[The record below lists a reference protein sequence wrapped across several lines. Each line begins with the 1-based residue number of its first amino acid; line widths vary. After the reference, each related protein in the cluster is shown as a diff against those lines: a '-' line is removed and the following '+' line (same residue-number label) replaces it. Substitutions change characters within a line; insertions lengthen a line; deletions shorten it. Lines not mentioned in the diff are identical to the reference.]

1 MRDAYRAVNKAN
13 TEQRNKTMAEVA
25 EYSPFLGSAL
35 SVLMMPADVIG
46 AMQVGASALFGQPTD
61 PNDPALQSTN
71 ARKAM
76 QDAVAKK
83 IAAEKGEQAA
93 KQYRD
98 AMGVA
103 EAAYGIYLSAGGL
116 SGVVD
121 IGSSA
126 ATQYINLINSGVS
139 PEAAGKLVGVQAVLD
154 AVGETGVFDDAVG
167 AAVKKT
173 GLMDTLI
180 EWGRKIPGA
189 KQIIDSVEE
198 RLDKQLF
205 KAGMDMYDR
214 NLTRKQEKDWIE
226 LTIDLNDFTDA
237 ETAEIVKVL
246 QEYQPGLKFLTTTD
260 NPDISKRRTW
270 QETEKVLERVL
281 PGYDTQVSF
290 LNQKPAG
297 YGEKGSVRLDGYMTG
312 SSVEAKNYN
321 LNSPK
326 NVKNMVNVIG
336 KQFSQREMHLPEGT
350 HQTAVIDIL
359 GQDIS
364 NDLCL
369 EIMGNILTRTDNKM
383 DVWFL
388 R

>member
-1 MRDAYRAVNKAN
+1 
-13 TEQRNKTMAEVA
+13 
-25 EYSPFLGSAL
+25 
-35 SVLMMPADVIG
+35 
-46 AMQVGASALFGQPTD
+46 
-61 PNDPALQSTN
+61 
-71 ARKAM
+71 
-76 QDAVAKK
+76 
-83 IAAEKGEQAA
+83 
-93 KQYRD
+93 
-98 AMGVA
+98 
-103 EAAYGIYLSAGGL
+103 
-116 SGVVD
+116 VVD